1 MRFSTQV
8 IRVTRHE
15 ANPPQVVE
23 HYTTD
28 IVYERLAP
36 ALLTPLK
43 LRNSNNESGER
54 DYKYHQS
61 LAGDFGQPEL
71 HTHFVWVIAIM
82 NTVTH
87 NNPRRAWAEFG

>member
-36 ALLTPLK
+36 APFNSTKIAKLK
-43 LRNSNNESGER
+43 
-54 DYKYHQS
+54 
-61 LAGDFGQPEL
+61 
-71 HTHFVWVIAIM
+71 
-82 NTVTH
+82 
-87 NNPRRAWAEFG
+87 